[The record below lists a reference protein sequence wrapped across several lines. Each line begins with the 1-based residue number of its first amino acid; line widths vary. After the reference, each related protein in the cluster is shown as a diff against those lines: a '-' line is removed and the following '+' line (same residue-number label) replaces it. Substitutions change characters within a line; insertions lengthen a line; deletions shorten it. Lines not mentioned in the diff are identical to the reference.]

1 MSQNLQNYQNFKIEE
16 GKAANQ
22 RFPAATRLGMP
33 HTSNYCFVGFASFVI
48 KNNAMKKNIALII
61 CSLFLLFPLLAQQ
74 PSPQRLSVQDCIDMA
89 LENNMELKNSQLE
102 INKAKAT
109 KNEAR
114 AEYFPTV
121 SVQALA
127 FDALNPMISFGI
139 EDIDNAQLRQLLY
152 TLYAEYGANMGLDK
166 EYSFVQNGVMLN
178 AMATE
183 PIYAGGRIRNGNKL
197 AKLGIE
203 AAETQA
209 KVKEDEV
216 CLQTETL
223 YWQIVALQEKLATL
237 DQLDRLLDTLNK
249 DLSGA
254 IEAGLAMPTDQF
266 KLKVKQNESQLNR
279 KKVTDGITLLKMALV
294 QYIGADWQAMT
305 LTDTLGMETEPTAYY
320 QQPQEA
326 VSLRN
331 ESHLLDLSIQ
341 AEKLKKKMTLGEALP
356 SLMVGGSA
364 NYHTIFENTKPNA
377 MVFAM
382 LQVPITDWHKTS
394 IKLKKHNLDT
404 EMAENTRRDLT
415 EKMEMQTNQ
424 AWFNLEQSWLRI
436 TMAQT
441 ALSDAEANL
450 KVTEDYYEAGLVALS
465 DLLEAQTLLKQSRDE
480 LTDSRVEYRINLVT
494 YKSLV
499 EE

>member
-1 MSQNLQNYQNFKIEE
+1 MK
-16 GKAANQ
+16 
-22 RFPAATRLGMP
+22 
-33 HTSNYCFVGFASFVI
+33 HTIVLVC
-48 KNNAMKKNIALII
+48 
-61 CSLFLLFPLLAQQ
+61 LLMLMFSVFAQQ
-74 PSPQRLSVQDCIDMA
+74 PDSRRLSVQNCIDMA
-89 LENNMELKNSQLE
+89 LENNIELKNSQLE
-102 INKAKAT
+102 IDKAKAT
-109 KNEAR
+109 KNEAH
-114 AEYFPTV
+114 AEYYPTV
-121 SVQALA
+121 SAQAVA
-127 FDALNPMISFGI
+127 FDALNPMITFGI
-139 EDIDNAQLRQLLY
+139 EDIDNAQLRQILY

-197 AKLGIE
+197 AKLGVE

-237 DQLDRLLDTLNK
+237 DQLDRLLDTLDK

-279 KKVTDGITLLKMALV
+279 KKVTDGITLLKMALG
-294 QYIGADWQAMT
+294 QYIGADWQTLT
-305 LTDTLGMETEPTAYY
+305 LTDTLGLETEPSAYF
-320 QQPQEA
+320 QVAEEA
-326 VSLRN
+326 VAQRN
-331 ESHLLDLSIQ
+331 ESHLLDLSLK
-341 AEKLKKKMTLGEALP
+341 AEDLKKKMTLGEALP

-364 NYHTIFENTKPNA
+364 SYHTIFEKSKPNA
-377 MVFAM
+377 MVFAV

-394 IKLKKHNLDT
+394 IKLKKHDLDT

-436 TMAQT
+436 SMAET
-441 ALSDAEANL
+441 ALRDAEANL
-450 KVTEDYYEAGLVALS
+450 KITEDYYEAGLVALS
-465 DLLEAQTLLKQSRDE
+465 DLLEAQTLLKQSHDE
-480 LTDSRVEYRINLVT
+480 LTDSRVEYRINLVRYRQLT
-494 YKSLV
+494 KD
-499 EE
+499 

>member
-1 MSQNLQNYQNFKIEE
+1 M
-16 GKAANQ
+16 GKVMDKEKG
-22 RFPAATRLGMP
+22 LK
-33 HTSNYCFVGFASFVI
+33 S
-48 KNNAMKKNIALII
+48 
-61 CSLFLLFPLLAQQ
+61 LLFRRICNPSGRKRGFEIPTSIRPDYKSVRTVALMILLTSFSVSLMAQKPLN
-74 PSPQRLSVQDCIDMA
+74 LSVQDCIEMA
-89 LENNMELKNSQLE
+89 LENNIELKNSQLE
-102 INKAKAT
+102 IDKARAT

-121 SVQALA
+121 SAQAVA
-127 FDALNPMISFGI
+127 FDALNPMLTFGI
-139 EDIDNAQLRQLLY
+139 EDVDNAQLRQLLY

-197 AKLGIE
+197 AKLGID
-203 AAETQA
+203 AAETQT

-216 CLQTETL
+216 RLQTETL

-237 DQLDRLLDTLNK
+237 DQLDRLLDTLDK

-279 KKVTDGITLLKMALV
+279 KKVTDGITLLKMALA
-294 QYIGADWQAMT
+294 QTIGADWQEMV
-305 LTDTLGMETEPTAYY
+305 LVDTLGLETNPKTMFKDVAESVA
-320 QQPQEA
+320 
-326 VSLRN
+326 LRN
-331 ESHLLDLSIQ
+331 ESHLLNLSIE

-356 SLMVGGSA
+356 SLLVGGSV
-364 NYHTIFENTKPNA
+364 NYHTVMENTKPNA
-377 MVFAM
+377 LVFAV

-394 IKLKKHNLDT
+394 FKLKKHDLDA

-450 KVTEDYYEAGLVALS
+450 KITQDYYDAGLVALS
-465 DLLEAQTLLKQSRDE
+465 DVLEAQTLLKQSRDE
-480 LTDSRVEYRINLVT
+480 LTDSRVEYRVNLVT
-494 YKSLV
+494 YQQLTGD
-499 EE
+499 

>member
-1 MSQNLQNYQNFKIEE
+1 MSQNLQNYQNFNVEVR
-16 GKAANQ
+16 KAANW

-33 HTSNYCFVGFASFVI
+33 HSPKSSFVGFASFVI
-48 KNNAMKKNIALII
+48 KNNAMRKVVVLI
-61 CSLFLLFPLLAQQ
+61 CSIWLSLPLLAQQ
-74 PSPQRLSVQDCIDMA
+74 RLSVQECIDMA
-89 LENNMELKNSQLE
+89 LQNNIELKNSQLE
-102 INKAKAT
+102 IDKARAT

-121 SVQALA
+121 SAQALA
-127 FDALNPMISFGI
+127 FDALNPMLTFGI
-139 EDIDNAQLRQLLY
+139 DDIDNAQVRQLLH
-152 TLYAEYGANMGLDK
+152 TLYAEYGVNMGLDK
-166 EYSFVQNGVMLN
+166 EYSFIQNGVVLN

-203 AAETQA
+203 AAEYQS

-216 CLQTETL
+216 RLQTETL
-223 YWQIVALQEKLATL
+223 YWQIVALQEKRSTL
-237 DQLDRLLDTLNK
+237 DQLDRLLDTLDK

-254 IEAGLAMPTDQF
+254 IEAGLAMPTDQY

-279 KKVTDGITLLKMALV
+279 KKVDDGITLLKMALA
-294 QYIGADWQAMT
+294 QTIGADWQTME
-305 LTDTLGMETEPTAYY
+305 LVDTLGLETNPTTLFRDAS
-320 QQPQEA
+320 EA
-326 VSLRN
+326 VASRN
-331 ESHLLDLSIQ
+331 ESHLLDLSIK
-341 AEKLKKKMTLGEALP
+341 AENLKKKMTLGAALP

-364 NYHTIFENTKPNA
+364 SYHTILENTKPNA

-394 IKLKKHNLDT
+394 FKLKKHDIEA
-404 EMAENTRRDLT
+404 EMAENTRRNLT

-441 ALSDAEANL
+441 ALNDAEANL
-450 KVTEDYYEAGLVALS
+450 KITSDYYEAGLVALS
-465 DLLEAQTLLKQSRDE
+465 DVLEAQTMLKQSRDE
-480 LTDSRVEYRINLVT
+480 LTDSRVEYRISLLN
-494 YKSLV
+494 YKQLTKD
-499 EE
+499 